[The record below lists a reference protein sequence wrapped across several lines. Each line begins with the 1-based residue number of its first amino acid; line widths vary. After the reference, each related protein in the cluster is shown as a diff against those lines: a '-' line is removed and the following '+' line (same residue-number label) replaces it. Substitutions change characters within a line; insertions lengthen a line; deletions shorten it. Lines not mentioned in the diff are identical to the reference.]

1 MNMIRV
7 LFKLLL
13 LVAMLFVGIGLFL
26 PDRARVERE
35 ILIDT
40 PPEQVYPLVA
50 DLRQFQRWSP
60 WRRHVADTRFH
71 LSEPASGPGATLSW
85 NSVEGGTDGH
95 MTIET
100 TQPPQ
105 HIVMHLR
112 FDQDREAQIEFL
124 IELAGNGS
132 SRVHWR
138 FDTAF
143 GLDIFGR
150 YVGLMLDGM
159 LGPDYE
165 SGLRDLKRLAEER
178 DGNN

>member
-13 LVAMLFVGIGLFL
+13 LVAVLFVGIGLFL

-40 PPEQVYPLVA
+40 PPEQVYPLIA

-71 LSEPASGPGATLSW
+71 LSEPASGPGAALSW
-85 NSVEGGTDGH
+85 DSGEEGTGGS
-95 MTIET
+95 MTIEE
-100 TQPPQ
+100 TQPPRR
-105 HIVMHLR
+105 IVMRLR
-112 FDQDREAQIEFL
+112 FGQDREARIEFL
-124 IELAGNGS
+124 IEPAGTGG
-132 SRVHWR
+132 SRVRWR

-143 GLDIFGR
+143 GHDIFGR

-165 SGLRDLKRLAEER
+165 TGLRDLKRLAEEKH
-178 DGNN
+178 DND